1 MIDWDIH
8 KHNQQLREEKGNY
21 HKCLTCDHKKKSP
34 KQFPCTCC
42 VHLQFPCVH
51 LSVEVLDYYEEEG
64 KQRR

>member
-1 MIDWDIH
+1 MIDWDKIH

-21 HKCLTCDHKKKSP
+21 HKCLTCAHKKKIP
-34 KQFPCTCC
+34 K
-42 VHLQFPCVH
+42 QFPCVH